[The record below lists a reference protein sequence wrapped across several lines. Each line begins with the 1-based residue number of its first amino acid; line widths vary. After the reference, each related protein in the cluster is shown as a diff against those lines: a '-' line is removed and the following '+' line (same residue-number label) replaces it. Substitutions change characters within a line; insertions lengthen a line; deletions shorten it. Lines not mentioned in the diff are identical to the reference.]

1 MISLDVTLDCRDD
14 AVLVA
19 PLGLSTPDVA
29 PVSLGIRGGSQRV
42 VFDPGCGQGAVEVVP
57 KADHISF
64 RWQFSRGGADYPEA
78 MFTQR
83 DSRYTRAATDLA
95 GEMRDIV
102 AGAAHETEAL
112 QRIVAHVTA
121 LFQYGHVEKRFYEGL
136 DEMPQLCGLTRG
148 SCVDINAYLI
158 AGCRAVGIEAAYITG
173 YFIPEEKRTSCT
185 AIHCWVVTRADGIF
199 QEWDIGHHLQMDVRE
214 IAPAL
219 NPKPGVR
226 VAMSHSMGRN
236 FPDLDVKDLKLLAEP
251 MWKLNDGSWE
261 RAVLDIR
268 LDGYDALL

>member
-83 DSRYTRAATDLA
+83 DSRYTRALEAQPALFR
-95 GEMRDIV
+95 G
-102 AGAAHETEAL
+102 AGA
-112 QRIVAHVTA
+112 V
-121 LFQYGHVEKRFYEGL
+121 
-136 DEMPQLCGLTRG
+136 
-148 SCVDINAYLI
+148 
-158 AGCRAVGIEAAYITG
+158 
-173 YFIPEEKRTSCT
+173 
-185 AIHCWVVTRADGIF
+185 
-199 QEWDIGHHLQMDVRE
+199 
-214 IAPAL
+214 
-219 NPKPGVR
+219 GVR
-226 VAMSHSMGRN
+226 DSVAEA
-236 FPDLDVKDLKLLAEP
+236 DVLRERLLA
-251 MWKLNDGSWE
+251 L
-261 RAVLDIR
+261 
-268 LDGYDALL
+268 